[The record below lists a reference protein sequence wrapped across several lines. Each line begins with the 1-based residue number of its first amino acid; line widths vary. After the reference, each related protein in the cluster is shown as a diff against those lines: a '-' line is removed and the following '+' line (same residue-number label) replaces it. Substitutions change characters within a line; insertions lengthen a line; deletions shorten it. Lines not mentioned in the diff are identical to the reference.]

1 MIASNPYVLKLQLSH
16 ISITLRHMLIST
28 QLAFCYCMSS
38 PCLLL
43 RNSLP
48 VRHHLRYEGN
58 FALRWGHDH
67 QYSSRNLQKAW
78 FANCKGIRFRTGKF
92 LLVESGLRETFAYGI
107 CNPGPYFR
115 IQLKECRIPRTIGI
129 HNPSSTVKDWYPV
142 PGIRNPRL
150 GIQNP
155 RFHYMGDVV
164 LTF

>member
-1 MIASNPYVLKLQLSH
+1 M
-16 ISITLRHMLIST
+16 
-28 QLAFCYCMSS
+28 AFCFCMSL

-48 VRHHLRYEGN
+48 VRQHLRYEEN
-58 FALRWGHDH
+58 FALRWGY

-78 FANCKGIRFRTGKF
+78 FATCKGMRAGTGKF
-92 LLVESGLRETFAYGI
+92 LLVESGLRETFAHGI
-107 CNPGPYFR
+107 CNPGPYFG

-129 HNPSSTVKDWYPV
+129 HNPSSTVEDWYPV

-155 RFHYMGDVV
+155 NSITWDDVV